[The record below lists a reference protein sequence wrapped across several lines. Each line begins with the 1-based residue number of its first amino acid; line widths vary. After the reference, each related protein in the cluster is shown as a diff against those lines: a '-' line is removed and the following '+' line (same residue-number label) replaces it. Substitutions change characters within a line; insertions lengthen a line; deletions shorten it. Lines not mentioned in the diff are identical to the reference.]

1 MVKIN
6 RYKGNHTKLI
16 NCISVIL
23 IELARTDCIGTY
35 QLENNVPFLPTKEQY
50 PHDQGHDCA

>member
-6 RYKGNHTKLI
+6 GYKGNHTKLI

-23 IELARTDCIGTY
+23 IELASTGTY
-35 QLENNVPFLPTKEQY
+35 QLESNVPFLPTKEQY